1 MPDPMSTFAIPA
13 QVKSLLVCDE
23 RPPARQALAGLL
35 TRGSPSLVVDAVA
48 DGFAVVDAFT
58 ARPADLV
65 LIGVHRG
72 NSTGLQAVDLLI
84 GVHPAAPVLAFGSP
98 CDSALLI
105 DAVTHGVRGVMLW
118 DIYHQ
123 SRAVPHFAHRSA
135 DPTRTSRCE
144 AGTAL
149 SQRELQILGGMS
161 QGHSNKQIGSAL
173 FLSEDTIKT
182 HARRMFAK
190 LGARDRAHA
199 VALGMRTGLVT

>member
-1 MPDPMSTFAIPA
+1 M
-13 QVKSLLVCDE
+13 
-23 RPPARQALAGLL
+23 
-35 TRGSPSLVVDAVA
+35 VVDAVA

-72 NSTGLQAVDLLI
+72 NPTGLQAVDLLM

-98 CDSALLI
+98 SDSALLI
-105 DAVTHGVRGVMLW
+105 DAVAHGVRGVMMW
-118 DIYHQ
+118 DINHQ
-123 SRAVPHFAHRSA
+123 SRAVPHFLHRSA

-144 AGTAL
+144 VGSAL

-182 HARRMFAK
+182 HARRMFTK

>member
-1 MPDPMSTFAIPA
+1 MSTFAIPA

-72 NSTGLQAVDLLI
+72 NPTGLQAVDLLI

-98 CDSALLI
+98 SDSALLI
-105 DAVTHGVRGVMLW
+105 DAVAHGVRGVMLW
-118 DIYHQ
+118 DINHQ

-144 AGTAL
+144 VGRALIPEGAANLGWNEPGT
-149 SQRELQILGGMS
+149 LQQTNRKCSLP
-161 QGHSNKQIGSAL
+161 
-173 FLSEDTIKT
+173 
-182 HARRMFAK
+182 
-190 LGARDRAHA
+190 
-199 VALGMRTGLVT
+199 V